1 VALERPVSFYTII
14 EAARRRGEVAIG
26 FKHGVTDRGARNMG
40 GVVVNPPK
48 QEMRTYKAGDSVVV
62 IARD

>member
-1 VALERPVSFYTII
+1 
-14 EAARRRGEVAIG
+14 
-26 FKHGVTDRGARNMG
+26 MG